1 MLAPC
6 EGKLTVNQNKPTQ
19 PSPLPLSLPLL
30 LLFWLCLFVIN
41 KMIHLSAQTHPS
53 RPLVTAFASLT
64 QFSTEVN
71 TSEAD
76 KRKCKNRHSMC
87 YFYSLSAL
95 FYAGVSKPSKTR
107 WIQIMFNRIWKTSS
121 RDNEQLSQ
129 TPLWIWVNADENR
142 FYTL

>member
-19 PSPLPLSLPLL
+19 PSPLPLSLPLLLL

-71 TSEAD
+71 TSAAD
-76 KRKCKNRHSMC
+76 KRKCKNRHFMC

-95 FYAGVSKPSKTR
+95 FMQECQSRAKLTESRLCSTVFEKHPVKTTGNFHKPR
-107 WIQIMFNRIWKTSS
+107 CEF
-121 RDNEQLSQ
+121 E
-129 TPLWIWVNADENR
+129 
-142 FYTL
+142 

>member
-71 TSEAD
+71 TSNGNARTGTPCVISIHFLHFFMQECQSRA
-76 KRKCKNRHSMC
+76 KLAESRLCSTVFEKHPVETTSNFH
-87 YFYSLSAL
+87 
-95 FYAGVSKPSKTR
+95 KPR
-107 WIQIMFNRIWKTSS
+107 CEF
-121 RDNEQLSQ
+121 E
-129 TPLWIWVNADENR
+129 
-142 FYTL
+142 